1 MQQSLAPGIEDQRDY
16 EVLAEMSPPHLPVAV
31 LSTPSMVGLIEGT
44 CLGLTQRHLDEG
56 ETSVG
61 THVCVSHEA
70 AVNVGEHVSVWCQ
83 LKMIEKRR
91 LEFEVRVDGPRG
103 PVSKGTHQRA
113 VINTTRFG

>member
-1 MQQSLAPGIEDQRDY
+1 MEASLVPGIEDRRDY
-16 EVLAEMSPPHLPVAV
+16 EVGPDMAPPHLPVAV
-31 LSTPSMVGLIEGT
+31 LSTPSMVGLIEGA

-70 AVNVGEHVSVWCQ
+70 AVNVGEQVTVWCQ
-83 LKMIEKRR
+83 LKTIEKRR

-103 PVSKGTHQRA
+103 PVSRGTHQRA
-113 VINTTRFG
+113 VIKMDRFG